1 MKKREVVTIKMDS
14 VSENEEFAR
23 VAVAVFLSRMDPTLE
38 EIEDVK
44 TAVSEAVTNAV
55 IHGYQGGEGTITL
68 EVSVEEDVLTV
79 LVQDEG
85 VRHGLFIYGGLYG
98 SGGGGVRPRLRHHSD
113 HEKENRQV
121 TQMTDTMEYIRRAH
135 QGDKEARDALVTE
148 NMGLIWSIVR
158 RFAGRGYDLED
169 LFQIGS
175 IGLMKAIDKF
185 DLSMD
190 VKLSTYAVPMITG
203 EIRRFL
209 RDDGMIKVSRPL
221 KELAAK
227 TGAAR
232 ERLEFSLGREPTIEE
247 LAREVGASREEV
259 AASLEA
265 GAEVESIYRP
275 VGRDDENGGCLMDRI
290 AEKNS
295 ENDRVLNRMVLTAL
309 LKDLGEQEQQ
319 IILKRY
325 FENKTQTVIAS
336 ELGIS
341 QVQVSRLEKKILRQL
356 RERMLE

>member
-1 MKKREVVTIKMDS
+1 
-14 VSENEEFAR
+14 
-23 VAVAVFLSRMDPTLE
+23 
-38 EIEDVK
+38 
-44 TAVSEAVTNAV
+44 
-55 IHGYQGGEGTITL
+55 
-68 EVSVEEDVLTV
+68 
-79 LVQDEG
+79 
-85 VRHGLFIYGGLYG
+85 
-98 SGGGGVRPRLRHHSD
+98 
-113 HEKENRQV
+113 
-121 TQMTDTMEYIRRAH
+121 MTDTMEYIRRAH

-158 RFAGRGYDLED
+158 RFAGRGYELED

-232 ERLEFSLGREPTIEE
+232 ERLEVSLGREPTI
-247 LAREVGASREEV
+247 EEV